1 MAKVH
6 IMCGKIASG
15 KTTYAKKI
23 RENHRTV
30 ILSVDDL
37 MQKLY
42 DTCPGEKQHTDT
54 VKRIMNYFYEFA
66 ENMILKD
73 IDVILDYGYWTRAD
87 RTRVKEYF
95 EGKRIKTT
103 LYYIQV
109 PEKTRLSQLEH
120 RNKALESSQIIDEDI
135 RKKLD
140 SYFEEPDKDEIDVLV
155 KPE

>member
-15 KTTYAKKI
+15 KTTYAKKLS
-23 RENHRTV
+23 EKHRAV

-42 DTCPGEKQHTDT
+42 DRCPGEKQHTET
-54 VKRIMNYFYEFA
+54 VKRIMNYFYELA
-66 ENMILKD
+66 EDAVSKG

-87 RTRVKEYF
+87 RKRTREYF
-95 EGKRIKTT
+95 EGKGIKTA

-109 PEKTRLSQLEH
+109 PEKTRLSQLER
-120 RNKALESSQIIDEDI
+120 RNKTLKDSQIIEENM
-135 RKKLD
+135 REKLD
-140 SYFEEPDKDEIDVLV
+140 AYFEEPDKCEIDVFV
-155 KPE
+155 EPE